1 MRALGRNDRRRCNRD
16 PTTVNP
22 DCQFARADA
31 KVGESIES
39 AANECTVSRAEDS
52 ARGCQTG
59 CTDCT
64 TPMNYH
70 QCHPSSPNSLLRPA
84 LLAPGLIGKS
94 MSAVGAF
101 HQRETPS
108 RNAVRSLQ
116 GSKAGR
122 IMGGLLS
129 RAPCRGRD
137 DVILPAGTWTAL
149 TLGVR
154 GLSMSS
160 TGSSQPTLSKT

>member
-1 MRALGRNDRRRCNRD
+1 MLKKMRALGRNDRRRCNRD

-22 DCQFARADA
+22 DCQLARADA
-31 KVGESIES
+31 KVGGVYRIGCER
-39 AANECTVSRAEDS
+39 VHGHS